1 MDAQAIDNLRTQA
14 ETFLDKLMEWAM
26 SPQFYAQIA
35 AIVLALL
42 IGHFVAGQIKK
53 RVAFFQAPPTEG
65 RFLPVLKWLYTASG
79 LLRPVLLVA
88 FLAVAA
94 SIAEATVG
102 ASWLVRIAQ
111 SVGVIYVLY
120 TAINQFVT
128 HPMVNAA
135 ARWIGIPFAIL
146 WVFGWLPPV
155 IQWMKTTG
163 IPLGDAKISLF
174 TVFYGV
180 IAGAFLFWI
189 GRHSNRAGQK
199 AIREQQTLDV
209 QVRELLV
216 KLFQI
221 SLFAGLAFVL
231 LKVIGFPLGSL
242 AILGGAVGVGLGFGL
257 QQIVSNFISGMI
269 LLFERSMGIGDFIE
283 LDNGRSGTLKAINL
297 RSSTIET
304 YDGKEIMVP
313 NQTFITEQFINWT
326 RDDPRQRYEV
336 EFSVAYDTDLHAV
349 PPIIVA
355 AVSRHPQVL
364 NDPEEPDCELRGF
377 ADSGVEFGV
386 EFWCSGIDDGP
397 NKFSSDIL
405 FLVWDALRENN
416 IEIPYP
422 RRDVYMHEGS
432 PKLAVKKKRS
442 AESR

>member
-1 MDAQAIDNLRTQA
+1 MI
-14 ETFLDKLMEWAM
+14 ETARAHGLAFLDKIMEWAM
-26 SPQFYAQIA
+26 SPQFYAQVA
-35 AIVLALL
+35 GIVLALV
-42 IGHFVAGQIKK
+42 IGHYVARELKK
-53 RVAFFQAPPTEG
+53 RVPFFQAPPTEG
-65 RFLPVLKWLYTASG
+65 RLLPVLKWLYAASG
-79 LLRPVLLVA
+79 LLRPVMFVA
-88 FLAVAA
+88 FMAIAA
-94 SIAEATVG
+94 AIADAAVG
-102 ASWLVRIAQ
+102 ASWLIRIGQ
-111 SVGVIYVLY
+111 SLAIIFVLY
-120 TAINQFVT
+120 SAINQFIT
-128 HPMVNAA
+128 HPLVNAA
-135 ARWIGIPFAIL
+135 ARWVGIPVAVL
-146 WVFGWLPPV
+146 WAFGWLPPV
-155 IQWMKTTG
+155 VKWMKSTG
-163 IPLGDAKISLF
+163 IPLGDATISLY

-189 GRHSNRAGQK
+189 GRHSNQAGQK
-199 AIREQQTLDV
+199 AIREQHTLDV

-221 SLFAGLAFVL
+221 ALFAGLAFVL

-269 LLFERSMGIGDFIE
+269 LLFERSMGIGDHIE

-336 EFSVAYDTDLHAV
+336 EFSVAYDTDLHKV
-349 PPIIVA
+349 PPIIVE
-355 AVSRHPQVL
+355 AVLKHPQVL
-364 NDPEEPDCELRGF
+364 TDPEQPDCELRGF
-377 ADSGVEFGV
+377 GDSGVDFGV

-405 FLVWDALRENN
+405 FLVWDALKENN

-422 RRDVYMHEGS
+422 RREVYMYEGA
-432 PKLAVKKKRS
+432 PKLSVKKKGKAKKGS
-442 AESR
+442 